1 MTWHKSFGESA
12 RQIAK
17 QVPFITENLN
27 LPFRDKDWLPPL
39 NLSRSESSP
48 CRNNPIFWGHEA
60 VNVQSPCRGSRSG
73 SKKIQLVIQRL
84 YFIREIGL
92 RVVQAL
98 EIDCFAPAE
107 EEAYDW
113 TRQFRILDVDPKFRP
128 IDAWNDHC
136 HDVLLVHLKSNKN
149 NFENAFRKLQMF

>member
-73 SKKIQLVIQRL
+73 SKKNTISNTAIVFHSWNWLTCSSGARNWLFCSSWRRSLRLNASISYFGCGSQISADWCLKWPLSWRSIGTSEIQ
-84 YFIREIGL
+84 
-92 RVVQAL
+92 
-98 EIDCFAPAE
+98 
-107 EEAYDW
+107 
-113 TRQFRILDVDPKFRP
+113 
-128 IDAWNDHC
+128 
-136 HDVLLVHLKSNKN
+136 
-149 NFENAFRKLQMF
+149 